1 MPARAAATDIG
12 TRDIEEIMDTRLLAW
27 ARAVKRRQ
35 RAKLPV
41 LWLFTD
47 AQRLPNP
54 LPAIAQLPKFHAGVV
69 FRHDATVDRASL
81 AKRVAALCQAR
92 HIPLV
97 VAGDARLA
105 AALRAGVHLRGG
117 FWPGRVRTRFLVTS
131 SAHNIPELRRAER
144 AGAQIIFLSPAFK
157 SPSHPGQPVLGAT
170 NWANIAQKADKSKV
184 YILGGITG
192 KNVGKIPYFCA
203 GVGAISALNP

>member
-1 MPARAAATDIG
+1 
-12 TRDIEEIMDTRLLAW
+12 MDTRLLAW

-47 AQRLPNP
+47 AQRLPDP
-54 LPAIAQLPKFHAGVV
+54 LPAIASLPKFNAGIV
-69 FRHDATVDRASL
+69 FRHDETVDRASL
-81 AKRVAALCQAR
+81 GKRIAALCRAR
-92 HIPLV
+92 HIALV

-117 FWPGRVRTRFLVTS
+117 FWPGRVRTRGLVTS
-131 SAHNIPELRRAER
+131 SAHNIAELRRAEL

-157 SPSHPGQPVLGAT
+157 SPSHPGEPVLGAT
-170 NWANIAQKADKSKV
+170 NWANISKKADKSKV
-184 YILGGITG
+184 YVLGGVTG
-192 KNVGKIPYFCA
+192 KNIHFVPHFCA
-203 GVGAISALNP
+203 GVGAISALSP